1 MKMYKMSHTQQTPS
15 SQTPPSQTPPSLA
28 PSQTPSHIKKSPS
41 LGGGTPSLAPPHPR
55 DALIE
60 FDAGPHKYTCA
71 GEAGYMSVTTWNH
84 THFPKF
90 DADAIITKMMSN
102 KRTWLNSPYYGK
114 TREEIKAGW
123 DKNRDEAAAAGT
135 AMHYAIEC
143 YYRGALPPTP
153 PDSVEGSSVE
163 GSSVEGS
170 SVEGSSV
177 EGSSVEGSSVEG
189 SSVEGSSVEGS
200 SPEAGAGVRGQS
212 PLFVAF
218 LAAHP
223 HLKPYRTEWMIFNED
238 IKLAGSVDMVYE
250 NESDGSLMIYDWKRC
265 KDIKKTNSFGAFA
278 LTECISHLPDT
289 NFWHYALQLNTYK
302 AILEAKYE
310 KKVSQMCLV
319 CLHPNLPT
327 YEIHIVPEL
336 TEEMAD
342 LFALRRADLN
352 K

>member
-1 MKMYKMSHTQQTPS
+1 MSHIQQTP
-15 SQTPPSQTPPSLA
+15 L
-28 PSQTPSHIKKSPS
+28 SQTPSLS
-41 LGGGTPSLAPPHPR
+41 PSLAPPHPR

-71 GEAGYMSVTTWNH
+71 GEDGYMSVTTWNH

-153 PDSVEGSSVE
+153 PDSVEGSSTS
-163 GSSVEGS
+163 GAD
-170 SVEGSSV
+170 
-177 EGSSVEGSSVEG
+177 
-189 SSVEGSSVEGS
+189 S
-200 SPEAGAGVRGQS
+200 SPEAGAWACVAGGCPPDAGVRGQS

-238 IKLAGSVDMVYE
+238 VKLAGSIDMVYE

-265 KDIKKTNSFGAFA
+265 KDIKKTNSFGAFVWCVS
-278 LTECISHLPDT
+278 TRICPHMKS
-289 NFWHYALQLNTYK
+289 
-302 AILEAKYE
+302 ILC
-310 KKVSQMCLV
+310 Q
-319 CLHPNLPT
+319 N
-327 YEIHIVPEL
+327 
-336 TEEMAD
+336 
-342 LFALRRADLN
+342 
-352 K
+352 

>member
-1 MKMYKMSHTQQTPS
+1 MSHTQQTPL
-15 SQTPPSQTPPSLA
+15 SQTPSLA
-28 PSQTPSHIKKSPS
+28 PLS
-41 LGGGTPSLAPPHPR
+41 LGGGTPLSLSPSLAPPHPR

-90 DADAIITKMMSN
+90 DADAIITKMMNN

-143 YYRGALPPTP
+143 YYRGEPPRTP
-153 PDSVEGSSVE
+153 VSGGDPPATQAHAPVSAEGSSAEGSSVE
-163 GSSVEGS
+163 GSSVDD
-170 SVEGSSV
+170 
-177 EGSSVEGSSVEG
+177 
-189 SSVEGSSVEGS
+189 S
-200 SPEAGAGVRGQS
+200 SPEAGVRGLS
-212 PLFVAF
+212 PHFVAF

-238 IKLAGSVDMVYE
+238 VKLAGSVDMVYE

-327 YEIHIVPEL
+327 YEVHIVPEL

-342 LFALRRADLN
+342 LFALRRAELN

>member
-1 MKMYKMSHTQQTPS
+1 
-15 SQTPPSQTPPSLA
+15 
-28 PSQTPSHIKKSPS
+28 
-41 LGGGTPSLAPPHPR
+41 
-55 DALIE
+55 
-60 FDAGPHKYTCA
+60 
-71 GEAGYMSVTTWNH
+71 
-84 THFPKF
+84 
-90 DADAIITKMMSN
+90 
-102 KRTWLNSPYYGK
+102 
-114 TREEIKAGW
+114 
-123 DKNRDEAAAAGT
+123 
-135 AMHYAIEC
+135 MHYAIEC
-143 YYRGALPPTP
+143 YYRGETP
-153 PDSVEGSSVE
+153 RTPVSGGDPHAPISAEGSSSDT
-163 GSSVEGS
+163 GAD
-170 SVEGSSV
+170 
-177 EGSSVEGSSVEG
+177 
-189 SSVEGSSVEGS
+189 S
-200 SPEAGAGVRGQS
+200 SPDAGAGGCPPEAGVRGLS

-310 KKVSQMCLV
+310 KKISQMCLV

-327 YEIHIVPEL
+327 YEVHIVPEL

>member
-1 MKMYKMSHTQQTPS
+1 MSHTLS
-15 SQTPPSQTPPSLA
+15 SLS
-28 PSQTPSHIKKSPS
+28 
-41 LGGGTPSLAPPHPR
+41 PPHPR

-71 GEAGYMSVTTWNH
+71 GEDGYMSVTTWNH

-90 DADAIITKMMSN
+90 DADAIITKMMNN

-135 AMHYAIEC
+135 ALHYAIEC
-143 YYRGALPPTP
+143 YYRGETP
-153 PDSVEGSSVE
+153 RTPISAEGSSVE

-170 SVEGSSV
+170 STSGAD
-177 EGSSVEGSSVEG
+177 
-189 SSVEGSSVEGS
+189 S
-200 SPEAGAGVRGQS
+200 SPEAGAGGCPPDAGVRGQS
-212 PLFVAF
+212 PHFVAF

-238 IKLAGSVDMVYE
+238 VKLAGSIDMVYE

>member
-1 MKMYKMSHTQQTPS
+1 MSHIQQTPS
-15 SQTPPSQTPPSLA
+15 LGPL
-28 PSQTPSHIKKSPS
+28 S
-41 LGGGTPSLAPPHPR
+41 LGPSLAPPHPR

-102 KRTWLNSPYYGK
+102 KRTWPNSPYYGK

-135 AMHYAIEC
+135 AMHYDIEC
-143 YYRGALPPTP
+143 YYRGETP
-153 PDSVEGSSVE
+153 RTPISAEGSSM
-163 GSSVEGS
+163 
-170 SVEGSSV
+170 
-177 EGSSVEGSSVEG
+177 
-189 SSVEGSSVEGS
+189 EGS
-200 SPEAGAGVRGQS
+200 SPDAGAGGSPPDAGAGGSPPDAGVRGQS

-238 IKLAGSVDMVYE
+238 VKLAGSIDMVYE

-265 KDIKKTNSFGAFA
+265 KDIKMTNSFGAFA

-327 YEIHIVPEL
+327 YEIHNVPTL
-336 TEEMAD
+336 VNEMAA
-342 LFALRRADLN
+342 LFALRRASLL
-352 K
+352 

>member
-1 MKMYKMSHTQQTPS
+1 MSHIQQTPS
-15 SQTPPSQTPPSLA
+15 SQTPSSQPPSSQTPSLA
-28 PSQTPSHIKKSPS
+28 P
-41 LGGGTPSLAPPHPR
+41 LSLAPPHPR

-71 GEAGYMSVTTWNH
+71 GESGYMSVTTWNH
-84 THFPKF
+84 THFPAF

-102 KRTWLNSPYYGK
+102 PRTWLKSPYYGK

-143 YYRGALPPTP
+143 YYRGETP
-153 PDSVEGSSVE
+153 RTPICGEGSSSDISSISGGDPHDPVSAEGSSVE
-163 GSSVEGS
+163 GSSM
-170 SVEGSSV
+170 
-177 EGSSVEGSSVEG
+177 
-189 SSVEGSSVEGS
+189 EGS
-200 SPEAGAGVRGQS
+200 SPEAGGRGLS
-212 PLFVAF
+212 PHFVAF

-238 IKLAGSVDMVYE
+238 VKLAGSIDMVYE

-265 KDIKKTNSFGAFA
+265 KDIKKTNSFGVFA

-310 KKVSQMCLV
+310 KKVSRMCLV
-319 CLHPNLPT
+319 GLHPNLPK
-327 YEIHIVPEL
+327 YEIHNVPIL
-336 TEEMAD
+336 TKEMTD
-342 LFALRRADLN
+342 LFALRRAQLIN
-352 K
+352 C

>member
-1 MKMYKMSHTQQTPS
+1 MSHTQQTPS
-15 SQTPPSQTPPSLA
+15 SQTPPSQTP
-28 PSQTPSHIKKSPS
+28 S
-41 LGGGTPSLAPPHPR
+41 LGPSLAPPHPR

-153 PDSVEGSSVE
+153 PDSVEGSSTVGAE
-163 GSSVEGS
+163 
-170 SVEGSSV
+170 
-177 EGSSVEGSSVEG
+177 
-189 SSVEGSSVEGS
+189 S
-200 SPEAGAGVRGQS
+200 SPNTGAWACVAGGCPPDAGVRGLS

-238 IKLAGSVDMVYE
+238 VKLAGSIDMVYE

-310 KKVSQMCLV
+310 KKISQMCLV

-327 YEIHIVPEL
+327 YEVHIVPEL

>member
-1 MKMYKMSHTQQTPS
+1 MYKMSHTQQTPS

-71 GEAGYMSVTTWNH
+71 GEDGYMSVTTWNH

-143 YYRGALPPTP
+143 YYRGETP
-153 PDSVEGSSVE
+153 RTPISGGDPHAPISA
-163 GSSVEGS
+163 
-170 SVEGSSV
+170 
-177 EGSSVEGSSVEG
+177 EG

>member
-1 MKMYKMSHTQQTPS
+1 MSHTQQTPS
-15 SQTPPSQTPPSLA
+15 SQTPSSQTPPSLGPLSVG
-28 PSQTPSHIKKSPS
+28 PSQTPS

-153 PDSVEGSSVE
+153 PDSVEGSSNVGAE
-163 GSSVEGS
+163 
-170 SVEGSSV
+170 
-177 EGSSVEGSSVEG
+177 
-189 SSVEGSSVEGS
+189 S
-200 SPEAGAGVRGQS
+200 SPNTGAWGCPPDAGVRGQS